1 MPAWIRAVT
10 FFPIALRFPLTALQ
24 IYAKRMTES
33 NPKFRELIIKLAQ
46 NHNIRKIKRDLKI
59 KGIERSEDQ
68 INALAKIENEKAV
81 ILGAEVFSSAIG
93 TGISVLVAAAGYYIF
108 SDPEAEKR
116 KEAEKLE
123 FELQFK
129 EMRADLTQ
137 LKQELAA
144 INNQLNEPKPEIN
157 QSKAADNQLELKQ
170 SITEIVKS
178 VMENDVYIEEIIEKQ
193 KSLEKENQGLAAAI
207 NKVAKNQV
215 TLVEKFSK

>member
-1 MPAWIRAVT
+1 
-10 FFPIALRFPLTALQ
+10 
-24 IYAKRMTES
+24 
-33 NPKFRELIIKLAQ
+33 
-46 NHNIRKIKRDLKI
+46 
-59 KGIERSEDQ
+59 
-68 INALAKIENEKAV
+68 
-81 ILGAEVFSSAIG
+81 
-93 TGISVLVAAAGYYIF
+93 
-108 SDPEAEKR
+108 
-116 KEAEKLE
+116 
-123 FELQFK
+123 
-129 EMRADLTQ
+129 MRADLTQ

-144 INNQLNEPKPEIN
+144 IKNQLNEPKPEIN